1 VGTQLTFSS
10 TTNESTNV
18 GLAYNP
24 DNEGPRRGSNFSVDY
39 NTESGQA
46 SASAGYTDPGRRSAN
61 PRPTDASSGVGFNT
75 TFSQTGVSS
84 NLQLNGI
91 NLATIDTNGFRLEDF
106 NWAEQNINLAQ
117 DRTGDA
123 RRAADARD
131 FLLTRGADPEQV
143 RNLSNDDAQ
152 AIENRIRFDEDNHRL
167 ESRYTKEEIANM
179 TTTERNEALIKIEN
193 QASPDTTA
201 GATAGMTLFAGVG
214 ALLLGRRR
222 EGEVDLSD
230 SDRTLMRDLNA
241 DVRYWEREVESAQ
254 YVTDANS
261 QQDRG
266 HSSYGDYAKK
276 MLAEAK
282 EKVANFVSDRQLSSA
297 SSTIALAKVLE
308 SKIGSLADKK
318 IKWNDFN
325 DLITK
330 NPDLG
335 KEIQGELQKLTGN
348 VPPVKQL
355 QLLGV
360 IIGTIHYDQRS
371 WSPENTRNYFIESL
385 KNGAPLKDGD
395 RRVTNTPGI
404 DVGGPSYMIEQ
415 NSQIETW
422 NNEKA
427 KWISPTDHQN

>member
-1 VGTQLTFSS
+1 
-10 TTNESTNV
+10 
-18 GLAYNP
+18 
-24 DNEGPRRGSNFSVDY
+24 
-39 NTESGQA
+39 
-46 SASAGYTDPGRRSAN
+46 
-61 PRPTDASSGVGFNT
+61 
-75 TFSQTGVSS
+75 
-84 NLQLNGI
+84 
-91 NLATIDTNGFRLEDF
+91 
-106 NWAEQNINLAQ
+106 
-117 DRTGDA
+117 
-123 RRAADARD
+123 
-131 FLLTRGADPEQV
+131 
-143 RNLSNDDAQ
+143 
-152 AIENRIRFDEDNHRL
+152 
-167 ESRYTKEEIANM
+167 
-179 TTTERNEALIKIEN
+179 
-193 QASPDTTA
+193 
-201 GATAGMTLFAGVG
+201 
-214 ALLLGRRR
+214 LLLGRRR